1 MFANFYMLL
10 LVVVYYLLT
19 IQAKGNPEFL
29 AALAA
34 DVTMTFK

>member
-10 LVVVYYLLT
+10 VAVVHYLLA

>member
-10 LVVVYYLLT
+10 VAVVYYLLA
-19 IQAKGNPEFL
+19 IQAKGNHKFL